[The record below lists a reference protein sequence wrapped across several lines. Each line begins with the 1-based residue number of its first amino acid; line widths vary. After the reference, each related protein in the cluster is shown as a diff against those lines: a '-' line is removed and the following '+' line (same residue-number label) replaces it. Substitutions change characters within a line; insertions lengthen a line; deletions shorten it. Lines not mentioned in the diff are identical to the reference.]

1 MRKSSVVDIV
11 VQHLSP
17 TMKRETKTNSS
28 YARRPLL
35 VVLALSVIA
44 ASAISTTAQTKR
56 AQPSESDVIEA
67 LNASFGTAVEPVT
80 AFNPFYLR
88 GDFNGD
94 GAEDILIV
102 VRMKGRRIVLP
113 KGVRTSDP
121 FGYGPKTTLS
131 PSNNQVTL
139 ALAIIHGSRAGWKTA
154 PVAGKF
160 LLFGESPV
168 LILENDRAAAEPD
181 ARNKLMEIIHKR
193 GARARGAIRPPAAA
207 KGDSILLGT
216 EAADSILYWN
226 GKTYRWEE
234 LEGGE

>member
-1 MRKSSVVDIV
+1 MSLK
-11 VQHLSP
+11 HLSP

-28 YARRPLL
+28 CGPRPVL
-35 VVLALSVIA
+35 VVF
-44 ASAISTTAQTKR
+44 AISFLAAVAISGTAQTKR
-56 AQPSESDVIEA
+56 PQPSESTVIEA
-67 LNASFGTAVEPVT
+67 LNASFGAAVEPVT
-80 AFNPFYLR
+80 AFKPFYLR
-88 GDFNGD
+88 GDFTGD

-102 VRMKGRRIVLP
+102 VRIKGHRSDLP
-113 KGVRTSDP
+113 KDVRLLTPFDSGTKTTFPSDP
-121 FGYGPKTTLS
+121 
-131 PSNNQVTL
+131 SNKVTL
-139 ALAIIHGSRAGWKTA
+139 ALAIIHGSRAGWKIA

-168 LILENDRAAAEPD
+168 LILENERAAAEPD